1 MKYAAL
7 VLILATAAA
16 QAQFMERC
24 SNYQTTGNFDDS
36 FIKMMQTTPGGY
48 IVRLSTVVSD
58 QCQRLQFVDGNDY
71 TFNSI
76 DVARQIQHN
85 YTDRYTVSTATV
97 TMPAK
102 LTLQIDSRAHP
113 IRVVGGDSSGSLTL
127 YPLVANDDM
136 IAFAACHVGIPF
148 MMRERVLVMTPFSHK
163 NKTSVSEMKDVL
175 NAQGVPRI
183 DELSETSIEC
193 TPNPNATQ
201 PFDIYAIIATPFQR
215 IAQVI
220 PINTGGDSENSIG
233 AGVMSNAAGVAEQ
246 TLAYIRGQYPQ
257 YLNQR
262 DGEAAVK
269 DAEAS
274 EAASVPEAASENL
287 DVFRLAAEEDGVKEN
302 SEKSAAVPE
311 PSSVKKSS
319 EASPVKASAVK
330 LTLDDSGKVKP
341 VAAAEENPAVKPS
354 KVKVTLK

>member
-1 MKYAAL
+1 MRHAAL

-24 SNYQTTGNFDDS
+24 SNYQTTGNFDDT
-36 FIKMMQTTPGGY
+36 FIQMMQTTPGGY

-220 PINTGGDSENSIG
+220 PINTGGDGENSIG

-262 DGEAAVK
+262 DGEPAVK
-269 DAEAS
+269 VEEAE
-274 EAASVPEAASENL
+274 EAAPEAASENL
-287 DVFRLAAEEDGVKEN
+287 DVFRLAAEEDAVKKN

-319 EASPVKASAVK
+319 EASPVEASAVK
-330 LTLDDSGKVKP
+330 LSADDSAKAKP
-341 VAAAEENPAVKPS
+341 TAAVEKNSAVKPS